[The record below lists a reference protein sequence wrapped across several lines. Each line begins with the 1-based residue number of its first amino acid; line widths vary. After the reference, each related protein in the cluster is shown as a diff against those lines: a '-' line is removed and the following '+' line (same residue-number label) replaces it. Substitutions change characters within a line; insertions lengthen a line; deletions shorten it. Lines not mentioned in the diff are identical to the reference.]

1 MGTGKKV
8 RFATLRMAFKFK
20 LVWFKKKT
28 EVNAL
33 LNMYGMAWGFKPLS
47 LYSLLIWSW
56 WIPLVD
62 FPSFPLTFPL
72 TGCGSTAL
80 IFLFRCGWASKR
92 SATRAAGMRIQSLW
106 FARPRMA
113 QGPPHRHYICWEKN
127 NTLGLS
133 VGKESSFFYR
143 NNCQKTHQQ
152 GSTKRVEV
160 FHP

>member
-1 MGTGKKV
+1 
-8 RFATLRMAFKFK
+8 MAFKFK
-20 LVWFKKKT
+20 LVWFKKRT

-62 FPSFPLTFPL
+62 FPSFPLTR
-72 TGCGSTAL
+72 CGSTAL
-80 IFLFRCGWASKR
+80 VLLIRCGWASTR
-92 SATRAAGMRIQSLW
+92 SATTAVGMRIQFLW

-113 QGPPHRHYICWEKN
+113 QGPPHRCLLEKKHFWVLCWERKP
-127 NTLGLS
+127 L
-133 VGKESSFFYR
+133 FYR
-143 NNCQKTHQQ
+143 NSCQKTHQQ

-160 FHP
+160 KPILSVATPCGQCTTVHWPRARW